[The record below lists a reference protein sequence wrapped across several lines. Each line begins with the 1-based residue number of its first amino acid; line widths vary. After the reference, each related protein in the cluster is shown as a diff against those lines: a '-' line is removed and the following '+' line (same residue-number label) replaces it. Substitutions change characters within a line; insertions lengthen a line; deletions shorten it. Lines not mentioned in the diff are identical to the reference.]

1 MGLIERLNELESMR
15 QSGQISDSEYAMLVA
30 GATKKFSEI
39 PESLKSD
46 TRDSVSEI
54 PQTHS
59 QSKTSSANPKLFGI
73 GLITIL
79 IIAFLVFGR
88 GGSGDKPSAS
98 STDLNSAPSNIAAP
112 TTLPPWKVQQ
122 LAEEKE
128 EREREN
134 EARERMEYWRA
145 EIDKTFRDAVVMGKS
160 KSGSRDDLITA
171 LARDLAEAKG
181 AVTQFRASE
190 YEVIRLVVAD
200 FVNEAV
206 IAYEE
211 LLDAISAYDQVK
223 VAKAYA
229 QLEYLYKQQSKI
241 WSCVFENN
249 LNC

>member
-46 TRDSVSEI
+46 TSESVSEI

-73 GLITIL
+73 GLITVL

-98 STDLNSAPSNIAAP
+98 STDLNSAPSNIAAS

-128 EREREN
+128 EREREK
-134 EARERMEYWRA
+134 YWSA
-145 EIDKTFRDAVVMGKS
+145 NYKTFFDAVEMGKA

-211 LLDAISAYDQVK
+211 LLGAFSAYDKVK
-223 VAKAYA
+223 GAKAFA
-229 QLEYLYKQQSKI
+229 QLEYLNKQLRKI
-241 WSCVFENN
+241 SRCVYGNN

>member
-46 TRDSVSEI
+46 TSESVSEI

-73 GLITIL
+73 GLITVL

-98 STDLNSAPSNIAAP
+98 ATDLNSAPSNIAAP

-128 EREREN
+128 EREE
-134 EARERMEYWRA
+134 ERERAKYWSA
-145 EIDKTFRDAVVMGKS
+145 NYKTFDVAVVMGKA

-200 FVNEAV
+200 FVNEVV

-211 LLDAISAYDQVK
+211 LLGAFSAYDKVK
-223 VAKAYA
+223 GAKAFT
-229 QLEYLYKQQSKI
+229 QLEYLNKQLRKI
-241 WSCVFENN
+241 SRCVYGNN